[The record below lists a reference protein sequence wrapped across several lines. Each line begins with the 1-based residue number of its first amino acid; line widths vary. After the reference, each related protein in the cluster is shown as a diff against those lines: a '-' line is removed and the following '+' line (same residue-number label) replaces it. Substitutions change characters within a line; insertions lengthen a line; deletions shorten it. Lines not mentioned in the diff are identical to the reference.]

1 MVKLAT
7 ILLGSML
14 LAASLMAQAGSQID
28 REVDAAL
35 AELYRTTPS
44 AKDLAKHA
52 KGILVFPSIVK
63 AGFIVGAQYGKGA
76 MRKGSKTSGYY
87 NIVAGSYG
95 LQAGA
100 QSFSYVMFFM
110 SGSALSQLDSSSGF
124 EIGVGP
130 SVVVLD
136 EGMARSLTT
145 TTMRH
150 DVYAFVFG
158 QEGLMA
164 GMGLQGSKITRV
176 NP

>member
-1 MVKLAT
+1 MVRRTASLFG
-7 ILLGSML
+7 LML
-14 LAASLMAQAGSQID
+14 LAASFMAQAETQID

-44 AKDLAKHA
+44 AKDLAAHA

-76 MRKGSKTSGYY
+76 MRKGGRTSGYY

-95 LQAGA
+95 FQAGA

-110 SGSALSQLDSSSGF
+110 SDSALSQLDSSSGF
-124 EIGVGP
+124 EVGVGP
-130 SVVVLD
+130 SVVILD

-164 GMGLQGSKITRV
+164 GVGLQGSKITRV
-176 NP
+176 SP

>member
-150 DVYAFVFG
+150 DFYAFVFG

-164 GMGLQGSKITRV
+164 GMGLQGSKITLV